1 MCNRIAALVV
11 SAFVCAALLTGC
23 ASIPDPYNII
33 AKQKQEIKH
42 LNVRLQEREKEFET
56 VRNSLMR
63 DLKSQIKSGKVKIES
78 LERGLVLTVLDDI
91 LFDSGKVKIKPIGK
105 KTLIKVANILNADC
119 PDKDVSIEGHTDNQP
134 IKHSGWKSNWELSTA
149 RANSVLHFFI
159 DECGV
164 RPERLRVVGFGE
176 YMPAASNDT
185 KKGRQ
190 QNRRVEIVILPE
202 NISKVETGGDNL

>member
-1 MCNRIAALVV
+1 M
-11 SAFVCAALLTGC
+11 
-23 ASIPDPYNII
+23 
-33 AKQKQEIKH
+33 
-42 LNVRLQEREKEFET
+42 RLQEREKEFET